1 MRPLKPEVVLKKL
14 LGTLLSVLVGI
25 AAFALVQV
33 VVREAVSGSAGQQRQ
48 ETRSIETMIKSSPAE
63 PMYTALMSYFPE
75 DAKLFRDSFEA
86 VLNNRGSDEEAFSKM
101 MSVGAEIRRRH
112 APSLRAAP
120 DASLTAVIQAQ
131 LQLLKQFESDPFL
144 CNQVFAYGP
153 VAAPKDQ
160 QAKLAETAKL
170 SATILFRAMHE
181 GKVFPV
187 QRSAAT
193 EEDWNNL
200 VQEFYSLG
208 GTEEQLSL
216 VSDPDLQN
224 SALCGAGLLFL
235 RAAAFATFDG
245 ADRIRA
251 ELAHAMNEG

>member
-1 MRPLKPEVVLKKL
+1 MGQEGILKKFLSTFLAMMAGLAAYFLVKAVVL
-14 LGTLLSVLVGI
+14 GTVG
-25 AAFALVQV
+25 
-33 VVREAVSGSAGQQRQ
+33 GNAGQLWKERPSV
-48 ETRSIETMIKSSPAE
+48 EAIIKSSPAE
-63 PMYTALMSYFPE
+63 PMYTALTSYFPE

-86 VLNNRGSDEEAFSKM
+86 VLNNSGSDEEAFSKM

-112 APSLRAAP
+112 APSLRSAP
-120 DASLTAVIQAQ
+120 DASLTAVIEAQ
-131 LQLLKQFESDPFL
+131 LQVLKQFESDPIL

-153 VAAPKDQ
+153 VAVPKDQ
-160 QAKLAETAKL
+160 QAKLTDTVKL

-181 GKVFPV
+181 GEAFPI

-200 VQEFYSLG
+200 VQEFFSLG
-208 GTEEQLSL
+208 GTEEQLNL

-224 SALCGAGLLFL
+224 PALCGAGLLFL
-235 RAAAFATFDG
+235 RAATFATFDG

-251 ELAHAMNEG
+251 ELAHTMNEG